1 MTLFLSF
8 FLFERTTAPNQNGA
22 RRTRSRTAAM
32 HCQTCLLLMTKTSK
46 SNSGSSVANNSFQ
59 SSTWRTPL
67 LLLTYELVHG
77 ICIRTR
83 TRTRARAHTH
93 ILLPPEVL
101 LVPPEVLFIIFLLP
115 KKCFFVYFV
124 DTILLT
130 TFPNADAFFPLIDMI
145 NVSP

>member
-1 MTLFLSF
+1 MYLRSIFIADVQCTDDFVS
-8 FLFERTTAPNQNGA
+8 FLFSFKRTTAPNQNGA

-83 TRTRARAHTH
+83 ARTRARAHTH
-93 ILLPPEVL
+93 IITSRG
-101 LVPPEVLFIIFLLP
+101 IISTSGGIIYYFSVTKKMFLHV
-115 KKCFFVYFV
+115 FR
-124 DTILLT
+124 
-130 TFPNADAFFPLIDMI
+130 
-145 NVSP
+145 